1 MAVLNL
7 KNDQRKIGAAPLFLG
22 QPLGLHDSVNV
33 GFPELFDVYK
43 GLKSRDWAEDEATL
57 LEDSLDFKNC
67 SNSQYDVMIKTLS
80 WQFEADS
87 VASRAIAP
95 LLAPFITNSE
105 YWCGIS
111 YICQNETLHALTYSE
126 IVRQCFTNPEE
137 IFSEIESNTNIT
149 GRGANIVQVFD
160 DLQVLGAKYTLGLLT
175 KEDKEVKEGIVK
187 AIVALYCL
195 EQVSFM
201 ASFACTFA
209 MVELDMFKGIG
220 KLVQKIMIDEKDHAL
235 FGKLTL
241 NIISKCP
248 ILGGTV
254 KDLHITGWVQEFF
267 DEVMAVEYEWSE
279 YIFSEGR
286 SILGLTPDVL
296 KEWVSYKA
304 TDLADTLKLKHGRT
318 YENPLLWMDKWLD
331 IDSIQTPNQEE
342 VNTNYLLNSITDD
355 AGDEEMDFDF

>member
-43 GLKSRDWAEDEATL
+43 GLKSRDWSESEVGL
-57 LEDSLDFKNC
+57 LEDALDFKNC
-67 SNSQYDVMIKTLS
+67 SQNQYDVMIKTLS

-87 VASRAIAP
+87 AASRAIAP
-95 LLAPFITNSE
+95 LLAPFVTNSE

-111 YICQNETLHALTYSE
+111 YISQNEVLHALTYSE

-137 IFSEIESNTNIT
+137 VFSEIENNTHIT
-149 GRGANIVQVFD
+149 GRGSNIFETFD
-160 DLQVLGAKYTLGLLT
+160 DLQILGAKFTLGLLT
-175 KEDKEVKEGIVK
+175 KEDKEVKEGLVK
-187 AIVALYCL
+187 AIIALYCL

-201 ASFACTFA
+201 ASFGATFA
-209 MVELDMFKGIG
+209 LVEMDMFKGIG

-235 FGKLTL
+235 WGKLSL
-241 NIISKCP
+241 GIIAKCP
-248 ILGGTV
+248 ILGETV
-254 KDLHITGWVQEFF
+254 KELTASGWIQDFF
-267 DEVMAVEYEWSE
+267 DEVIAVEHDWSE

-286 SILGLTPDVL
+286 SILGLTPEIL
-296 KEWVSYKA
+296 KEWVDYKA
-304 TDLADTLKLKHGRT
+304 TDLADTLKLKHNRI
-318 YENPLLWMDKWLD
+318 YDNVLPWMDKWEN

-355 AGDEEMDFDF
+355 AGDEEMDFDL